1 MRIRKWMWAILGVVS
16 LAIRWG
22 AYHYPEATD
31 WVYSRSIFPV
41 IRSVMDLTIVKFPFP
56 AFYLFLLIILG
67 FFGRYLFR
75 LRKYR
80 AWKGRLLYSARAVS
94 NFVGA
99 IVFFFLVLWGYNY
112 QRVPFVH
119 QLQLVTQPFAEA
131 QLLEEI
137 KETEEILS
145 AARSEITTD
154 SSALGERVPYEE
166 VENLVREEIKRAL
179 SEFGFYHGGFP
190 RTKEFY
196 PAGML
201 RRLGIIG
208 IYFPFTGESYLD
220 PTLHPLEKPF
230 TVAHEM
236 AHSYGITD
244 EGEANFL
251 GWLVCSG
258 SDAPL
263 LRYAGHLQ
271 LFRYQLNDLYK
282 VNPEKYLEV
291 IQTIDR
297 GIINDI
303 AAIRENSRKIEAISS
318 ELSRKSNDLFLKSQ
332 GVRAGVKSYSQLP
345 MLAYAWKQQYR

>member
-1 MRIRKWMWAILGVVS
+1 MWIRKWRWAILGIVS
-16 LAIRWG
+16 LTIRLG
-22 AYHYPEATD
+22 AHHFPEATE

-41 IRSVMDLTIVKFPFP
+41 FRSVMDQTIVKLPFP
-56 AFYLFLLIILG
+56 TFYLFLLIILG

-80 AWKGRLLYSARAVS
+80 AWKGRLVYSARAVS

-112 QRVPFVH
+112 QRIPFIH
-119 QLQLVTQPFAEA
+119 QLHLDPQSFEEE
-131 QLLEEI
+131 QLLQEI
-137 KETEEILS
+137 KVTEGILS
-145 AARSEITTD
+145 AARSAITED
-154 SSALGERVPYEE
+154 STALGELIPYGEL
-166 VENLVREEIKRAL
+166 ENLVREEIKRTL
-179 SEFGFYHGGFP
+179 NELGFYHGGFP

-196 PAGML
+196 PEGML
-201 RRLGIIG
+201 RRLGIVG

-258 SDAPL
+258 SDALL

-282 VNPEKYLEV
+282 VNPEKYREV
-291 IQTIDR
+291 VQTIDR

-303 AAIRENSRKIEAISS
+303 ASIRENSRKIEAISS

-332 GVRAGVKSYSQLP
+332 GVTAGVRSYSQLP
-345 MLAYAWKQQYR
+345 MLAYAWRQQHR